1 MIARVWTA
9 HAPSK
14 QAPAYVS
21 HVRRHVFPTL
31 RTLDGYLGASLLTR
45 SHRNDVEIL
54 VVTRWRSRA
63 AIHGFAGEDVHGAVV
78 APEAKELF
86 TRFDER
92 VRHYEVV
99 LQDEANQE
107 GNT

>member
-1 MIARVWTA
+1 M
-9 HAPSK
+9 
-14 QAPAYVS
+14 
-21 HVRRHVFPTL
+21 L

-45 SHRNDVEIL
+45 SRRDDVEIV

-63 AIHGFAGEDVHGAVV
+63 AIHGFAGDDVDGAVV
-78 APEAKELF
+78 APEAKELL

-99 LQDEANQE
+99 LQDEVNQE
-107 GNT
+107 GDT

>member
-9 HAPSK
+9 HASSTR
-14 QAPAYVS
+14 APAYVS
-21 HVRRHVFPTL
+21 HVRRHIFPTL

-45 SHRNDVEIL
+45 SRRDDVEI
-54 VVTRWRSRA
+54 VVTRSRSRA
-63 AIHGFAGEDVHGAVV
+63 AIHGFAGDDVDGAVV
-78 APEAKELF
+78 APEAKELL
-86 TRFDER
+86 TRFDKR

-99 LQDEANQE
+99 LQDEVNEE